1 MASFKPTT
9 MLLELD
15 VHGNIV
21 RALMDLDGEK
31 VRYSSE
37 VTDDAGTLYIGS
49 FIEPYLV
56 RVRLDRL
63 RSVAE

>member
-1 MASFKPTT
+1 